1 MGRLRTALAVV
12 AAVLIVAA
20 GVWITIKAVDKDPAL
35 FGSVVAAAVA
45 FGLAVAQRRWEKRQ
59 ELERLHRDEMA
70 PIYEQLVDRLK
81 DEEKMAA
88 TAENAEFFKE
98 LTTKLLV
105 HGSPPVIKAWIGWR
119 ETGTPQ
125 SPEDLRLVLAW
136 EGVLRT
142 IRADLG
148 HDDSSLAYGDLLRV
162 YINDVDEA
170 LAKTSGRRRA
180 VSRPRCSRH
189 RRRLR
194 SEQSAPRVAEAQPVL
209 DVLDGG
215 SHLVRWAG
223 REVVVDQVADT
234 IARVDPWEL
243 FASRSRGRRAPRSRS
258 FAVPRLD
265 RAHGPHRRTRSDERA
280 RSSFR
285 PEPAVHSWAFVY
297 LAVFPLNQP

>member
-1 MGRLRTALAVV
+1 MRTALAVV

-170 LAKTSGRRRA
+170 LDKWQAASSQSTS
-180 VSRPRCSRH
+180 P
-189 RRRLR
+189 
-194 SEQSAPRVAEAQPVL
+194 QSPP
-209 DVLDGG
+209 
-215 SHLVRWAG
+215 
-223 REVVVDQVADT
+223 T
-234 IARVDPWEL
+234 
-243 FASRSRGRRAPRSRS
+243 
-258 FAVPRLD
+258 
-265 RAHGPHRRTRSDERA
+265 
-280 RSSFR
+280 
-285 PEPAVHSWAFVY
+285 
-297 LAVFPLNQP
+297 